1 MTKSEK
7 YLPYIISIVLPCINQ
22 LSNNPFE
29 KNIQLADF
37 VLNWVL
43 SAVILFCI
51 WQLIEWILTKFNK
64 SSWKSVIAILG
75 SIGFICTFIALQ
87 DLFFPTL
94 LFKAPNWLLF
104 LKLFMGSLLS
114 MTIIHSFRAVKEKE
128 QFKIENISL
137 QAENTKAQY
146 NLLIQQ
152 VNPHFLFNCLSS
164 LRTMVRVNDPKSEEY
179 VLKLSDVYRQILQ
192 NEAPIVTLKE
202 ELAFL
207 DAYIYLMKLR
217 HDDALFFDVTVS
229 DESLDDHLPIFSLQ
243 LLLENCIKH
252 NIVSANKPLTIR
264 LFQKDKSSITVSN
277 NFQPKKMGVE
287 STRLG
292 IKNLEQRY
300 ALSGIKDG
308 VLIEHNAEYYQT
320 TLKLFQ
326 K

>member
-7 YLPYIISIVLPCINQ
+7 YLPYIISIVLPGISL

-29 KNIQLADF
+29 KNTQSVNF
-37 VLNWVL
+37 VSNWVL
-43 SAVILFCI
+43 PTLILFCI
-51 WQLIEWILTKFNK
+51 WQLIEWILSRYNT

-75 SIGFICTFIALQ
+75 SIGFICSFIALQ
-87 DLFFPTL
+87 YLFFSTL
-94 LFKAPNWLLF
+94 FYNIPSWVIF
-104 LKLFMGSLLS
+104 LKLFMASLLS
-114 MTIIHSFRAVKEKE
+114 MTIIQSFRAVKEKE

-164 LRTMVRVNDPKSEEY
+164 LRTMVRQNDPKSEEY

-192 NEAPIVTLKE
+192 NEAPIITLKE
-202 ELAFL
+202 ELAFI
-207 DAYIYLMKLR
+207 DSYIYLMKLR
-217 HDDALFFDVTVS
+217 HDVALFFDVIIS
-229 DESLDDHLPIFSLQ
+229 DESLNDHLPIFSLQ

-277 NFQPKKMGVE
+277 NFQPKQKGVE

-292 IKNLEQRY
+292 IKNLKQRY

-308 VLIEHNAEYYQT
+308 VLIEQNAEYYQT
-320 TLKLFQ
+320 TLKLF
-326 K
+326 

>member
-1 MTKSEK
+1 MTKPEK
-7 YLPYIISIVLPCINQ
+7 YLPYIISIVLPGISL

-29 KNIQLADF
+29 RNIQSVNF
-37 VLNWVL
+37 VSNWVL
-43 SAVILFCI
+43 PTLILFCI
-51 WQLIEWILTKFNK
+51 WQLIEWILTKFNT

-75 SIGFICTFIALQ
+75 SVAFICSFIALQ
-87 DLFFPTL
+87 YLFFPTL
-94 LFKAPNWLLF
+94 LFNTPNWLIF
-104 LKLFMGSLLS
+104 LKLFMASLLS
-114 MTIIHSFRAVKEKE
+114 MTIIYSFRAVKEKE

-164 LRTMVRVNDPKSEEY
+164 LRTMVRQNDPKSEEY

-192 NEAPIVTLKE
+192 NEAQIITLKE
-202 ELAFL
+202 ELTFI
-207 DAYIYLMKLR
+207 DSYIYLMKLR
-217 HDDALFFDVTVS
+217 HDDALFFDVNVS
-229 DESLDDHLPIFSLQ
+229 DESLNDHLPIFSLQ

-308 VLIEHNAEYYQT
+308 VLIEQNAEYYQT
-320 TLKLFQ
+320 TLKLF
-326 K
+326 